1 MIVDDP
7 MDEDFCDAP
16 PPTFGGVLLVVATAT
31 PSLSQQ
37 PSGWLLESAPLPSL
51 LPPFATTPTWWP
63 VSLEVCITPTLLLE
77 EDGDDASFC
86 TLPPP
91 KSLPPLRPP
100 PYAPR
105 PPQKT
110 STLSRVPVPACCRDT
125 LCPTLGE
132 IEQHCP
138 LSATPQTIITRTTT
152 AANTIKT
159 TTFPTASAEPLQTP
173 CQLPPLL
180 STTVTTTATVTAT
193 ITTTAKGQFKDCI
206 RTGSPTLDGPVSLL
220 DSRSIESRLMD
231 TLPPPLPLSP
241 PSGLDLN
248 SSPSFSS
255 SSSSGFFTDLAMDEI
270 LFADI
275 DTSMYDFDTC
285 TTPATPSVMPS
296 QPFNMDL
303 TELDHIM
310 EVLVGS

>member
-1 MIVDDP
+1 SD
-7 MDEDFCDAP
+7 
-16 PPTFGGVLLVVATAT
+16 GATEAHDHYNDSQPQRPQPRFLQDVSI
-31 PSLSQQ
+31 PSKVSYNLQRQSIFNI
-37 PSGWLLESAPLPSL
+37 SLMKLYNHWLLSLERRVLINNMLSSLL
-51 LPPFATTPTWWP
+51 LPP
-63 VSLEVCITPTLLLE
+63 S
-77 EDGDDASFC
+77 
-86 TLPPP
+86 
-91 KSLPPLRPP
+91 
-100 PYAPR
+100 
-105 PPQKT
+105 
-110 STLSRVPVPACCRDT
+110 DT
-125 LCPTLGE
+125 LCPTLGD

-173 CQLPPLL
+173 
-180 STTVTTTATVTAT
+180 ST

-285 TTPATPSVMPS
+285 TTPAAPSVMPS